1 MTGVATNVP
10 RPALF
15 LDRDGTIIEEKHYL
29 SRAEDVV
36 LLPTAATAIAKL
48 NSLGIP
54 VVVAT
59 NQAGVARGLFAEN
72 CIHEVHARLDELL
85 AAHGARIDRYEYCPN
100 HPTEGVGAYRI
111 DCGSRKPQP
120 GMLTRAAAALDL
132 DLARSCM
139 IGDRRG
145 DLEAGY
151 RAGCSTAL
159 VRTGYGH
166 LEPVDFEPASLRFL
180 GAFDTLAEAVEAWLS
195 QTGLEQILPV
205 D

>member
-1 MTGVATNVP
+1 MTGDAANVP

-29 SRAEDVV
+29 SRVEDVV
-36 LLPTAATAIAKL
+36 LLPTVGETIAKL

-59 NQAGVARGLFAEN
+59 NQAGVARGFFSESRV
-72 CIHEVHARLDELL
+72 HEVHVRLDELL
-85 AAHGARIDRYEYCPN
+85 APHGAHIDRYEHCPN
-100 HPTEGVGAYRI
+100 HPTEGLGAYRI

-120 GMLTRAAAALDL
+120 GMLTRAAAALNL

-166 LEPVDFEPASLRFL
+166 LEPLDFDPPTWRFF
-180 GAFDTLAEAVEAWLS
+180 GAFDSLSQAVEAWL
-195 QTGLEQILPV
+195 P
-205 D
+205 